1 MTIIGFKE
9 LQEKHVC
16 WSQVVKQ
23 YWILIEDFRG
33 FLWFFRKNDEKVSD
47 TECWKLLP
55 NILLST
61 SNKIQFYTIFFIIVN
76 ARLDSGGF
84 FAHHQELKK
93 STHA

>member
-47 TECWKLLP
+47 TEC
-55 NILLST
+55 
-61 SNKIQFYTIFFIIVN
+61 
-76 ARLDSGGF
+76 
-84 FAHHQELKK
+84 
-93 STHA
+93 